1 MREKVILFLKNHP
14 SIVKIAWDMARLVM
28 TVWGWF
34 VPVREKTMIF
44 CSFGGRSFNDSP
56 KALYDEICKKT
67 DFDGWRLIW
76 AFVNPDSFIIPRG
89 DKVKVDTL
97 AFFKAL
103 LYSRVWVSN
112 SGMDRGIETRRKNII
127 RVETWHGTP
136 LKKICGEENQTG
148 IVKSA
153 ETYKGKI
160 DNDTIRCAQ
169 SEFDREIFVRI
180 FHASKEAVLLCDL
193 PRNDELLKYSDKDV
207 NTIRERLGIEEN
219 IKVILYT
226 PTYRE
231 YLINDA
237 NDTYIAPPIN
247 LGKWKEKL
255 GKDYVLL
262 IRAHYAVTAALSL
275 KDDGFIK
282 DVSGYPSIN
291 DLYAVAD
298 MMISDYSSTFFDY
311 SILNRPMFCFA
322 YDLKE
327 YEEKRGLYLNIND
340 ALPCKVDKDEDSL
353 IDDILNVDLDVAK
366 HKTEIF
372 HKKYAPYAGNACEV
386 IINKILERLN

>member
-1 MREKVILFLKNHP
+1 MRERVILFLKNHP
-14 SIVKIAWDMARLVM
+14 SIVKLAWDIARLVM
-28 TVWGWF
+28 MVWGWF
-34 VPVREKTMIF
+34 VLVREKTMIF

-67 DFDGWRLIW
+67 EFDGWRLIW

-112 SGMDRGIETRRKNII
+112 SGMDRGIETRRKNNIK
-127 RVETWHGTP
+127 VETWHGTP

-160 DNDTIRCAQ
+160 DYDTIRCAQ
-169 SEFDREIFVRI
+169 SEYDREIFMRI
-180 FHASKEAVLLCDL
+180 FHASQEAVLLCDL

-207 NTIRERLGIEEN
+207 NSIRERLGIEDN
-219 IKVILYT
+219 KIVILYT

-247 LGKWKEKL
+247 LRKWKDKL
-255 GKDYVLL
+255 GGDYVLL

-275 KDDGFIK
+275 EDDGFVK

-291 DLYAVAD
+291 DLYVVAD

-327 YEEKRGLYLNIND
+327 YEEKRGLYLNLND

-353 IDDILNVDLDVAK
+353 IDDILNVDMVVAK